1 MLIVM
6 KNLEH
11 YLISDTQGVI
21 DLCEK
26 ANKQGVVG
34 MDTEFMREKAYFA
47 ELCLLQ
53 IEINQKYFLVDT
65 LALIK
70 DEIATRLLAELI
82 ASPKVIKIIHSCTQ
96 DIEVLSQYYNVVPQA
111 IFDTQLAAGFCAYD
125 SQIGYASIVK
135 EVCHVEL
142 DKSQTRTNWQQRPLS
157 LKQLEYAVNDVV
169 YLQSLYEKFS
179 AELKNKQRHDWF
191 AQESQAMIQSAIDN
205 QKPELAY
212 SRLNGSNMHT
222 KNQHLLVFLANLRE
236 VNAQAS
242 NKPRPWV
249 LKDADL
255 YTIAHALPSDE
266 KALFS
271 LNISAGF
278 VKRNAAEIVDFIKQ
292 IPNSDSAIWANAQP
306 LNSVQKAQVKEVSQK
321 LNAISENKGV
331 SRSLIANRKDIE
343 SYVGGRGAK
352 FAQGW
357 RAEFLGNAL
366 SDIVIN

>member
-1 MLIVM
+1 M

-26 ANKQGVVG
+26 ASKQGVVG

-53 IEINQKYFLVDT
+53 IEINREYYLVDT

-70 DEIATRLLAELI
+70 DEIATKLLAELI
-82 ASPKVIKIIHSCTQ
+82 ANPKIIKIIHSCTQ
-96 DIEVLSQYYNVVPQA
+96 DIEVLSQYYNVIPRS

-125 SQIGYASIVK
+125 GQIGYANIVK

-157 LKQLEYAVNDVV
+157 TKQLEYAVNDVV
-169 YLQSLYEKFS
+169 YLYPLYEKFS
-179 AELKNKQRHDWF
+179 AELQERQRQDWF
-191 AQESQAMIQSAIDN
+191 VQESQAMIQSAIDN

-236 VNAQAS
+236 LNAQAS
-242 NKPRPWV
+242 NKPRPWI

-255 YTIAHALPSDE
+255 YTIAHAFPSDE
-266 KALFS
+266 EALFS

-306 LNSVQKAQVKEVSQK
+306 LNSMQKAQVKQISQK

-331 SRSLIANRKDIE
+331 ARSLIANRKDIE
-343 SYVGGRGAK
+343 SYIGGKGAK
-352 FAQGW
+352 FEQGW
-357 RAEFLGNAL
+357 RAEFLGQTL
-366 SDIVIN
+366 SEIVIN